1 MGDTRVDTTRL
12 VLVLREDQQCMAI
25 DTGDHAGGTLRA
37 PCYYLADLGDAVN
50 VRQSFVRTLATVLM

>member
-1 MGDTRVDTTRL
+1 
-12 VLVLREDQQCMAI
+12 MAI
-25 DTGDHAGGTLRA
+25 DTGDHASGSLRA